1 MSTPQVRRTPGV
13 REELLAPRLIAVS
26 VRGLSCSGSADADAD
41 PVAGVDLD
49 ILAGTLSFVTP
60 SRPGRTVTLCL
71 TGALTPDSGTI
82 LVPSPPDGGLS
93 APGDAWQAAAAH
105 LDPDDASEV
114 QGVLAAFDRPANR
127 VARRFGLTTPGTR
140 RVKDLP
146 RHLAILLRVAA
157 ALDRTPDV
165 LTVDASAGELR
176 DEEGEA
182 LLGGLRELVDLEG
195 RTIILVLD
203 TGPAATHQR
212 YADNVVTLEHEATA
226 GLQRLR
232 TQEGQ
237 GTSC

>member
-13 REELLAPRLIAVS
+13 REELHAPRLTAVS

-41 PVAGVDLD
+41 PIAGVDLD

-60 SRPGRTVTLCL
+60 SRPARTVALCL

-82 LVPSPPDGGLS
+82 LVPSPPDGELS
-93 APGDAWQAAAAH
+93 APGDAWQATAAH

-114 QGVLAAFDRPANR
+114 QAVLARFGRPADR
-127 VARRFGLTTPGTR
+127 VARRFGLNAPGTR

-146 RHLAILLRVAA
+146 WHLAILLSVAA

-165 LTVDASAGELR
+165 LTVDASTGELR

-182 LLGGLRELVDLEG
+182 MVAGLRELVDLEG
-195 RTIILVLD
+195 RTIILTLD
-203 TGPAATHQR
+203 AGPAATHQR
-212 YADNVVTLEHEATA
+212 YADNMVSLGPRSNGPAPATT
-226 GLQRLR
+226 R
-232 TQEGQ
+232 TR
-237 GTSC
+237 GTQ